1 MKDIKIS
8 VIVPMYNKEQKISKC
23 LDSLINQTLREIEI
37 VVVDDGSKDN
47 SAEIVKNI
55 AKRIREFATLNKIIK
70 DQAQREM

>member
-1 MKDIKIS
+1 MKDIKVS

-47 SAEIVKNI
+47 SAEIVK
-55 AKRIREFATLNKIIK
+55 KIREFATLNKIIK

>member
-1 MKDIKIS
+1 MKDIKVS

-37 VVVDDGSKDN
+37 VVVDDG
-47 SAEIVKNI
+47 
-55 AKRIREFATLNKIIK
+55 KRIREFATLNKIIK